1 MAAYDDDQHAASNIP
16 CRGRIRPRDID
27 VDGAHGAR
35 VRSRRSARTFA
46 LLVTLNMARE
56 DPGFHRRLTC
66 LNCGAQLA
74 GQYCSDCGQKDDPH
88 RPTFGHFVAETFESL
103 THADSRLWCT
113 LRALLV
119 RPGLLTAEYFAG
131 RRARYL
137 PPIRLYIVFSVTYF
151 LLLALFPDSTRLKQ
165 AEADENNNPAVAAP
179 ASSPAGAKPAA
190 SASAPSPAAS
200 GTLTLRPN
208 SGSGI
213 AIEGGAQACEEFE
226 YRGWGRATVEPRL
239 RAACRSIAAD
249 DGAGFGN
256 AFLRQVPRAMFV
268 VLPLFAI
275 VMLAFYWRPR
285 RLYAE
290 HLLFL
295 VHYHCALFAVAS
307 LELVLTAALP
317 ASWAELLGWFTL
329 GYLVWYGLRGM
340 RAYYQD
346 TWVRTGLK
354 FAGLATF
361 YLLTA
366 AIVFFYAGLAA
377 ALSL

>member
-1 MAAYDDDQHAASNIP
+1 MAQEESD
-16 CRGRIRPRDID
+16 
-27 VDGAHGAR
+27 
-35 VRSRRSARTFA
+35 
-46 LLVTLNMARE
+46 
-56 DPGFHRRLTC
+56 FHLRLTC
-66 LNCGAQLA
+66 LNCGARLA
-74 GQYCSDCGQKDDPH
+74 GPYCSDCGQKDDPH

-103 THADSRLWCT
+103 THADSRLWRT
-113 LRALLV
+113 LWTLLL

-131 RRARYL
+131 RRERYL
-137 PPIRLYIVFSVTYF
+137 PPVRLYIVFSVTYF
-151 LLLALFPDSTRLKQ
+151 LLLALFPGSTGSQQ
-165 AEADENNNPAVAAP
+165 AKPEENETPAVAAS
-179 ASSPAGAKPAA
+179 ASSPARAEPAA
-190 SASAPSPAAS
+190 AAVASAPASAAS
-200 GTLTLRPN
+200 GSLTLRAS
-208 SGSGI
+208 SGMGF
-213 AIEGGAQACEEFE
+213 AIEGGAQACEKLE
-226 YRGWGRATVEPRL
+226 YRGWVRATVEPRL

-249 DGAGFGN
+249 DGAGFGS

-268 VLPLFAI
+268 ALPLFAA

-317 ASWAELLGWFTL
+317 VSWTEPLGWATL

-346 TWVRTGLK
+346 TRVRTGLK
-354 FAGLATF
+354 FAGLATL

>member
-1 MAAYDDDQHAASNIP
+1 M
-16 CRGRIRPRDID
+16 
-27 VDGAHGAR
+27 DGANGDWARARGGAGTCTL
-35 VRSRRSARTFA
+35 S
-46 LLVTLNMARE
+46 VTLSMAHE
-56 DPGFHRRLTC
+56 DPDLHVRLTC
-66 LNCGAQLA
+66 LNCGARLA
-74 GQYCSDCGQKDDPH
+74 GRYCSDCGQKDDPH

-103 THADSRLWCT
+103 THADSRLWRT
-113 LRALLV
+113 LWALLV

-131 RRARYL
+131 RRERYL
-137 PPIRLYIVFSVTYF
+137 PPVRLYIVFSVSYF
-151 LLLALFPDSTRLKQ
+151 LLLALFPDSTGSQQ
-165 AEADENNNPAVAAP
+165 AKPDANETPTVAAS
-179 ASSPAGAKPAA
+179 ASSPARVEPAAAAA
-190 SASAPSPAAS
+190 SAPASAAS
-200 GTLTLRPN
+200 GALTLRA
-208 SGSGI
+208 SSGI
-213 AIEGGAQACEEFE
+213 GLAIEGGAQACEKLE

-249 DGAGFGN
+249 GGAGFGS

-268 VLPLFAI
+268 ALPLFAA
-275 VMLAFYWRPR
+275 VMLAFYRRPR

-307 LELVLTAALP
+307 LQLVLAAALP
-317 ASWAELLGWFTL
+317 VSWTEPLGWATL

-346 TWVRTGLK
+346 TRVRTVLK
-354 FAGLATF
+354 FAGLATL

-377 ALSL
+377 ALSM